1 VLKKAKTAGGETMK
15 DRKAQRMTEKKEVIV
30 RDDEQNYSCQLTDIS
45 ATGIS
50 VNTWHFIPTYK
61 EIAVMMEIDGKKVP
75 MRGSVRWSIDAD
87 LSRNKNGKLG
97 ILILDPPQAFLD
109 YVKKVNG

>member
-1 VLKKAKTAGGETMK
+1 MK
-15 DRKAQRMTEKKEVIV
+15 NRKGQRTTESKVVIV

-61 EIAVMMEIDGKKVP
+61 EIAVMMEIDDKKVP

-87 LSRNKNGKLG
+87 LAKNKNGKMG
-97 ILILDPPQAFLD
+97 IRIIDPPAAFLE
-109 YVKKVNG
+109 YAKKITG

>member
-1 VLKKAKTAGGETMK
+1 MK
-15 DRKAQRMTEKKEVIV
+15 DRKAPRKMEEKKVIIM
-30 RDDEQNYSCQLTDIS
+30 DDGQAYSCQLTDIS

-50 VNTWHFIPTYK
+50 VSTWHFIPTYK

-87 LSRNKNGKLG
+87 LARNKNGKLG
-97 ILILDPPQAFLD
+97 ILILDPPPAFLE
-109 YVKKVNG
+109 YAKKITGK

>member
-1 VLKKAKTAGGETMK
+1 MK
-15 DRKAQRMTEKKEVIV
+15 DRKGQRVIEKKEVIV

-50 VNTWHFIPTYK
+50 VSTWHFIPTYK

-87 LSRNKNGKLG
+87 LGRNKNGKLG
-97 ILILDPPQAFLD
+97 ILILDPPPAFLA

>member
-1 VLKKAKTAGGETMK
+1 MK
-15 DRKAQRMTEKKEVIV
+15 NRKGQRVTEKKEVIV

-50 VNTWHFIPTYK
+50 VSTWHFIPTYK
-61 EIAVMMEIDGKKVP
+61 EIAVMMQIDGKKVP

-87 LSRNKNGKLG
+87 LAKNKNGKLG
-97 ILILDPPQAFLD
+97 ILILDPPPAFLE